1 MIFFHC
7 IFLQTFLRS
16 DEVVF
21 GIHQDSVEIVRHSC
35 DEELVLDITIHPEQ
49 DQNNNVQFAVCLRE
63 KQDIEEQLNNKTPV
77 KDEVS
82 IALLSSTDFKS
93 NRIAWHC

>member
-1 MIFFHC
+1 MFFHC

-82 IALLSSTDFKS
+82 IALLPSTDFKS